1 MMPKFPIRAGLR
13 ALCRDGRLRLAIG
26 SGACAALSFF
36 PLPWGLNAVLM
47 MCALV
52 PLLEA
57 ARGAGWR
64 RGACYAAATGLT
76 AAAIAFHW
84 LLPLIARFSGLPLPA
99 AFLAFAAAIAWGAVF
114 WASWGAV
121 WGASGAGPLLVVCAP
136 VALECVWP
144 RVFRWHFGDPLVEI
158 PALAQ
163 ISDLCGM
170 PGRSLLVL
178 AVNYGLWRASLWL
191 RGRIPF
197 PRAAVATALA
207 LLAAAGAYGVVRMR
221 PPATPASALDVALV
235 HTAIPLDEKHAVLGD
250 IRYVQTAGGVT
261 LRRGPRYLAHEREL
275 IARGKGAAADL
286 VVFPEAMLWAD
297 RGEESPRLAPE
308 IGAPVLAGSDVQD
321 FAAAD
326 QRPRFY
332 NGAILEA
339 GGARQFYFKHRL
351 MPFGEEVP
359 FGRRFPA
366 LARLGRAAGIG
377 MLDAGEG
384 ARVMTLDGQRIAP
397 LICYEVI
404 VPEYVAEFVRQGAE
418 VLVNIT
424 EDGWYGW
431 TGEPYQHLLLARSR
445 AIENRRTLLRCV
457 NNGITA
463 IVDPWG
469 RLTAVNADRARPG
482 IVRGRAELRA
492 DMTPFTRWHAWQ
504 RWGFVAAAAGLGLWQ
519 WRRRRA

>member
-1 MMPKFPIRAGLR
+1 MMRKFSIRPALR
-13 ALCRDGRLRLAIG
+13 DLCRDRGLRLAAA

-57 ARGAGWR
+57 AHGAGWR
-64 RGACYAAATGLT
+64 RGACYGAATGLT
-76 AAAIAFHW
+76 AVAIAFHW
-84 LLPLIARFSGLPLPA
+84 ILPLIARFSGLPLPA
-99 AFLAFAAAIAWGAVF
+99 AFVAFAAAVAWGAVF

-121 WGASGAGPLLVVCAP
+121 WGARRAGPLLVVCAP

-178 AVNYGLWRASLWL
+178 AVNYGLWRVSLWL

-197 PRAAVATALA
+197 PRAAAGTALA
-207 LLAAAGAYGVVRMR
+207 FLAATVAYGAVRLALA
-221 PPATPASALDVALV
+221 PAPAPTLDVALV
-235 HTAIPLDEKHAVLGD
+235 HTAIPLAEKHAALADVM
-250 IRYVQTAGGVT
+250 YVATAEGVT

-275 IARGKGAAADL
+275 IARGKASAAGL
-286 VVFPEAMLWAD
+286 VVFPEAMLWVD
-297 RGEESPRLAPE
+297 RGEERPRLAPE
-308 IGAPVLAGSDVQD
+308 IGAPVLAGSDVQELVAED
-321 FAAAD
+321 P
-326 QRPRFY
+326 RPRFY

-339 GGARQFYFKHRL
+339 GGRRQFYFKHRL

-366 LARLGRAAGIG
+366 IARLGRAAGIG
-377 MLDAGEG
+377 MLDAGDG
-384 ARVMTLDGQRIAP
+384 ARVMVLDGHRLAP

-418 VLVNIT
+418 VLVNVT

-469 RLTAVNADRARPG
+469 RLTAVNADPVRPG
-482 IVRGRAELRA
+482 IVRGRVELRA
-492 DMTPFTRWHAWQ
+492 DLTPFTRWHAWQ
-504 RWGFVAAAAGLGLWQ
+504 RWGLVAAAAALALW
-519 WRRRRA
+519 RGRPRRA